1 MFSKFSFTIVAV
13 TVFILLIII
22 DNNDGANAKHIYI
35 RYKRS
40 IERESDPIVPLKE
53 STVIAQGDDENDVHR
68 TVKDFSNEIA
78 TNEKGGKDFFEF
90 DYNPQKDLFK
100 FSGHVPQL
108 FAGNRHLQM
117 FERKSPSVLILF
129 FSIQTIKNIFSL
141 HRTEMMQQMLAN
153 TQQMF
158 QNFPMATFNNDYPEN
173 YNGTTESEVII
184 GGRRFRKKERVI
196 NQTGEG
202 TQLSI
207 VSTIYEPIED
217 DNEVTTMTPL
227 NREGV
232 TEGPVISY

>member
-117 FERKSPSVLILF
+117 FE
-129 FSIQTIKNIFSL
+129 Q
-141 HRTEMMQQMLAN
+141 
-153 TQQMF
+153 
-158 QNFPMATFNNDYPEN
+158 N